1 MIDLMPYSKGYC
13 LQLSDG
19 SNWWIT
25 GDEENKERVDK
36 FASIMRLQACP
47 TNNAPKIILSKP
59 LQSDTP
65 TDCNGYNPYK
75 INSLGDDTNWSVYDS
90 KLVRI
95 WYHNIIPDVICEV
108 IENSDYWI
116 EYVVLWNLL
125 LPIYWRSTLMKGIP
139 FHAGLAE
146 YKGNGVLFAASGGT
160 GKSTCCRRLPNHWK
174 PLCDD
179 EVLIVLDKNNVYKA
193 HPFPTWSDYIFK
205 RAENTWN
212 VQYSVPL
219 SAIFLIEQSPH
230 DEVIPLSAPKVGM
243 LITESSV
250 QVWNRFLTHMK
261 TELQIKIVQDI
272 FNNAFSIARSIP
284 TFRLCVSL
292 TGRFWEKIEELMK

>member
-1 MIDLMPYSKGYC
+1 MIDLMPHSKGYC

-19 SNWWIT
+19 NNWWIT
-25 GDEENKERVDK
+25 GDEENKELVEK

-47 TNNAPKIILSKP
+47 KNNSPKIIFSKP
-59 LQSDTP
+59 LKAYTP
-65 TDCNGYNPYK
+65 MDCEYNPYK
-75 INSLGDDTNWSVYDS
+75 INILNDANWSVYDS
-90 KLVRI
+90 RLIRI
-95 WYHNIIPDVICEV
+95 WYHNTIPDVICEV
-108 IENSDYWI
+108 IEKTDDWVDY
-116 EYVVLWNLL
+116 VALWNLL

-146 YKGNGVLFAASGGT
+146 YKGNGILFAASGGT
-160 GKSTCCRRLPNHWK
+160 GKSTCYRRLPDHWK

-179 EVLIVLDKNNVYKA
+179 EVLIVLDKNNVYKV
-193 HPFPTWSDYIFK
+193 HPFPTWSDYIFR
-205 RAENTWN
+205 RAENTWDI
-212 VQYSVPL
+212 QYSVPL

-230 DEVIPLSAPKVGM
+230 DEVIPLSHPKIGIM
-243 LITESSV
+243 ITESSA

-261 TELQIKIVQDI
+261 KELKIKIMQDV
-272 FNNAFSIARSIP
+272 FNNAFNIAKSIP